1 MTEQTITSGGLS
13 TDLPREISPA
23 DRCFVAN
30 MRALYRHDPRLA
42 QRIDD
47 LPVDASLRVQPS
59 RAGPPT
65 ALVATPD
72 GRELYLHSRYDP
84 LREAR
89 DFCKSL
95 DASDALCVILSGLG
109 LGYHLQALFEQLGGE
124 ICVLVSEPDLVAIKT
139 CLEQTDL
146 SKELATGRV
155 ELITSPDKSALHDRL
170 MRHSTTLM
178 LGTRFVAPPFSRQV
192 NAEAHA
198 AIREAIMDFAAF
210 AKMSLVTLVRNA
222 EITCRN
228 IANNLPTYLS
238 TPPLDI
244 LRDRFRGCPAI
255 LVAAGPSLSR
265 NIDQLAALRDRAVI
279 IAAQT
284 TLRPLLARGI
294 VPHFVTSLD
303 FSDMSRQFFEGLD
316 IPEEV
321 VLVAEPKASWHV
333 IDAFCGRT
341 GCKKGFSYQRDE
353 TQPGAA
359 VPHSIHPRA
368 AVLHRRVILLDN
380 VFAHRCVGEALARR
394 TPMEPGATVMHLAF
408 YLAQWLGCD
417 PILFIGQDLAFTGH
431 CYYAPGVAM
440 HRAWW
445 PETDRYCTLEMKE
458 WERIVRHRA
467 ILRRVKDHERR
478 DIYTDE
484 QMFTYLEQ
492 FERDFVRCR
501 AKVIDATEGGA
512 CKAGAEAMPL
522 AAAAD
527 RFCGRRIEPERFDY
541 LRTPWHDASRLA
553 PAREELVSR
562 LKGLEKFRAICEETR
577 DILRELR
584 GLLREPAR
592 FNRRIVR
599 VDELRALVQEHD
611 LIFAM
616 VRDVSQLG
624 ELQRFAADR
633 RMAGEVGSDG
643 ARAERQLQRDE
654 AFMAALLDGCGRL
667 RSILDESV
675 GRLDAAIG
683 GAA

>member
-1 MTEQTITSGGLS
+1 VDVAGAVTINETFL
-13 TDLPREISPA
+13 
-23 DRCFVAN
+23 AN
-30 MRALYRHDPRLA
+30 MRQLYRHDPRLA

-65 ALVATPD
+65 ALVTTPD

-84 LREAR
+84 MREAV
-89 DFCKSL
+89 DFCRTL
-95 DASDALCVILSGLG
+95 EDSDALCVILSGLG
-109 LGYHLQALFEQLGGE
+109 LGYHLKALFEQLGEE
-124 ICVLVSEPDLVAIKT
+124 ICVLISEPDPVTIKT
-139 CLEQTDL
+139 CLEQSDL
-146 SKELATGRV
+146 SRELATGRV
-155 ELITSPDKSALHDRL
+155 ELITSPDKSALHERL

-178 LGTRFVAPPFSRQV
+178 LGTRIVAPPFSRQV

-198 AIREAIMDFAAF
+198 AIRQAIMDFAAF

-265 NIDQLAALRDRAVI
+265 NVDQLASLRDRAVI

-321 VLVAEPKASWHV
+321 VLVAEPKATWHV
-333 IDAFCGRT
+333 IDIFRGTCGR
-341 GCKKGFSYQRDE
+341 GLSQQRMAE
-353 TQPGAA
+353 PSRST
-359 VPHSIHPRA
+359 R
-368 AVLHRRVILLDN
+368 RRVILLDN
-380 VFAHRCVGEALARR
+380 AFAHRCVGEALARR

-417 PILFIGQDLAFTGH
+417 PVIFVGQDLAFSGH

-458 WERIVRHRA
+458 WERIVRHRP
-467 ILRRVKDHERR
+467 ILRSVKDIDGH

-492 FERDFVRCR
+492 FERDFSRCTTR
-501 AKVIDATEGGA
+501 VIDATEGGA
-512 CKAGAEAMPL
+512 RKTGAEPMPL
-522 AAAAD
+522 AEAAR
-527 RFCGRRIEPERFDY
+527 RFCREPIDPARFDY
-541 LRTPWHDASRLA
+541 LRMSWCDASRL
-553 PAREELVSR
+553 PAARSVLASR
-562 LKGLEKFRAICEETR
+562 LEALSRFESLCMETR
-577 DILRELR
+577 DILHELR
-584 GLLREPAR
+584 GLLVDPAR
-592 FNRRIVR
+592 FNRRLVR

-633 RMAGEVGSDG
+633 RIAGETRSDSV
-643 ARAERQLQRDE
+643 RAERQLQRDE
-654 AFMAALLDGCGRL
+654 QFMSSLLEGCARL
-667 RSILDESV
+667 RAILIESLA
-675 GRLDAAIG
+675 RFDAAIG
-683 GAA
+683 GGG